1 MMWESENMNE
11 LSKKKDISRQ
21 VQFINSSAL
30 DCCTKDN
37 VHLLPFDCS
46 FSRLGVLQL
55 AHIMYGVPRFN
66 TAYSWFCLPK
76 LLGLS
81 NIIIKTNHTWSI
93 SKPYISMTNTER
105 SADCCLRLLL
115 SNSMCFF
122 DNNNVVQCGWGQLP
136 HLHQHAQIHWF
147 SFDSLQYIPCFLRV
161 VVGCIGVLCPFCQV
175 GIVCIVQLFGFEG
188 GWGTYNESFVHWC
201 RMHKTSQSMPF
212 RYYWPGL
219 STRSITLYIIHVS
232 TVLEE

>member
-1 MMWESENMNE
+1 MNE

-46 FSRLGVLQL
+46 FFRLGVLQL

-93 SKPYISMTNTER
+93 SIPYISMTNTER

-122 DNNNVVQCGWGQLP
+122 DNNNVVQCGWGQIHKNSTGWDGRRCLSTAYWAYTLTTMWCLDV
-136 HLHQHAQIHWF
+136 HSSKMWRLWLFQANQHHIKSAG
-147 SFDSLQYIPCFLRV
+147 D
-161 VVGCIGVLCPFCQV
+161 G
-175 GIVCIVQLFGFEG
+175 
-188 GWGTYNESFVHWC
+188 
-201 RMHKTSQSMPF
+201 
-212 RYYWPGL
+212 YYWGKIL
-219 STRSITLYIIHVS
+219 AMTRIY
-232 TVLEE
+232 EQ